1 MSGQYRFK
9 KQQRLLLPAQFRQV
23 FDKQSCR
30 SVDDCFTLIATP
42 NNVGYPRVGLAIAKK
57 QLRRAV
63 DRNRCKRAIR
73 ESFRQN
79 TQQLPALD
87 IVVLARSNFLL
98 TDNDKLRDKLARHW
112 QQLAKRAN
120 KTPAKKPSP

>member
-23 FDKQSCR
+23 FAKQSCR
-30 SVDDCFTLIATP
+30 SVDDCFTLIAAP
-42 NNVGYPRVGLAIAKK
+42 NNVGYPRIGLAIAKK

-73 ESFRQN
+73 DSFRQN
-79 TQQLPALD
+79 TNQLPALD

-98 TDNDKLRDKLARHW
+98 TDNNKLRDKLARHW
-112 QQLAKRAN
+112 HQLAKRAN
-120 KTPAKKPSP
+120 KTPTPKPSP

>member
-1 MSGQYRFK
+1 MSGQHRFL
-9 KQQRLLLPAQFRQV
+9 KQQRLLLPAQYRQV

-42 NNVGYPRVGLAIAKK
+42 NNVGYPRIGLAIAKK

-73 ESFRQN
+73 ESFRTNGQ
-79 TQQLPALD
+79 TLPALD
-87 IVVLARSNFLL
+87 IVVLARSNLLL
-98 TDNDKLRDKLARHW
+98 TDNAKLRDKLARHW
-112 QQLAKRAN
+112 QQLAKRSNNAPP
-120 KTPAKKPSP
+120 KTPQP